1 MRVLEEIH
9 NQEEPMACL
18 LLIREMEGVTRIR
31 VHDGYFRDKK
41 KVLSDPDSNKLDI
54 QVNKENSGGQSI

>member
-1 MRVLEEIH
+1 
-9 NQEEPMACL
+9 MACL

-41 KVLSDPDSNKLDI
+41 KVLSDTDSNKLDI
-54 QVNKENSGGQSI
+54 QAKRKTVVAKASDQTK